1 MESQMERLYAVLGE
15 MRHDLGSL
23 KATGSG
29 MEKDM
34 DEIQDRLATLSRRLE
49 EVHTGIAEVVAA
61 HEKRISALEHGRDA
75 LQRDVDGFGD
85 WNARLKALEARLAR
99 RDAETAGGLKVL
111 NLLRAGILA
120 LAGLAGWLVATF
132 GGRFL
137 GCY

>member
-85 WNARLKALEARLAR
+85 WNTRLKARLAR

-132 GGRFL
+132 GGRLL
-137 GCY
+137 GGD